1 MSTEVEW
8 SFQGSYTLSTFSQ
21 LKCPSKNLKD
31 KLKKK
36 KKKKVSIRKK
46 RTSGEQKAKLKL
58 PGSLVKQRWG
68 VLH

>member
-36 KKKKVSIRKK
+36 KKKKGEHKK
-46 RTSGEQKAKLKL
+46 EKN
-58 PGSLVKQRWG
+58 
-68 VLH
+68 